1 VLRHACGTVS
11 CPEQLAIDKVCR
23 IGFWRERAGSHREFI
38 NQPTLRGVVLQKNI
52 FTPSLH
58 PRSLKANRQN
68 EPKFASGVGH
78 SFLGC
83 RLKPLMEEVK
93 LRSGCAASAD
103 GCPGEKPVLHYFR
116 QHLGQRPCG
125 PSLARFREGACA
137 QLCGGAHVVH
147 ESPEIEL
154 FRGAERLCS
163 SSRAHRISAR
173 WACAPKG
180 QGCWRIRK

>member
-1 VLRHACGTVS
+1 MHAAPF
-11 CPEQLAIDKVCR
+11 PEQLAIDKVCR
-23 IGFWRERAGSHREFI
+23 IGFWRGRAGSRREFI

-68 EPKFASGVGH
+68 EPKLASGVGH
-78 SFLGC
+78 SFFGLSLKAVDGGGKTEVGVC
-83 RLKPLMEEVK
+83 RIRWRL
-93 LRSGCAASAD
+93 
-103 GCPGEKPVLHYFR
+103 PGEKPVLHYFR

-125 PSLARFREGACA
+125 PSLARFRERACA
-137 QLCGGAHVVH
+137 QLCGAAHVVH
-147 ESPEIEL
+147 ESPEIKL
-154 FRGAERLCS
+154 FRGAERLCA
-163 SSRAHRISAR
+163 SSRAHRESAR